1 MLMKEKIFYFLFFFN
16 SFFFLHPF
24 DLILKLFIIC
34 YLLPPLFNPLIITV
48 SQLKKK
54 ENKIKSLGDPILC
67 VDQPVVPL
75 CSAKVFDFFFFFFFE
90 NQNKP
95 RLKTSVYK
103 VLIFF

>member
-1 MLMKEKIFYFLFFFN
+1 MKEKIFYFLFFFN